1 MPMPMP
7 IYIHNGRKIVLSVCD
22 FMCFILFDLD
32 WIQQMT
38 QWLSG
43 FCLEAHPDK
52 GGDTEA
58 HASHGRTKNESQ
70 FSRLVNSRAQF
81 RYVVQF

>member
-1 MPMPMP
+1 
-7 IYIHNGRKIVLSVCD
+7 
-22 FMCFILFDLD
+22 MCFILFDLD

-58 HASHGRTKNESQ
+58 HASQVQKTSHS
-70 FSRLVNSRAQF
+70 F
-81 RYVVQF
+81 RGW